1 MAPKYFEDFKVGEI
15 LRGGPY
21 TVSREEILQFAREF
35 DPQPFHLDEA
45 AANAS
50 VFGGL
55 TASGAH
61 TVALQI
67 KLIHQCE
74 SRDQAVLA
82 ALGWDEVRFP
92 KPVRPGDTLS
102 LCNECIETRASET
115 KPDRGIARMRIEL
128 VNQKGETVLTSVH
141 TILVARR
148 RDEDGRRRE

>member
-1 MAPKYFEDFKVGEI
+1 MAPKYFDDLKVGEI
-15 LRGGPY
+15 RRGGSY

-67 KLIHQCE
+67 KLIHQREGARCFE
-74 SRDQAVLA
+74 RD
-82 ALGWDEVRFP
+82 R
-92 KPVRPGDTLS
+92 
-102 LCNECIETRASET
+102 
-115 KPDRGIARMRIEL
+115 
-128 VNQKGETVLTSVH
+128 
-141 TILVARR
+141 
-148 RDEDGRRRE
+148 